1 MAQAGMHIPSA
12 PESEVA
18 VFPRIYADIGDE
30 QSIEQSLSTF
40 SSHMRNIVS
49 MLPRID
55 DRTLVLLDEL
65 GAGTDPA
72 EGSALARAILTSLL
86 ESGARAVVTT
96 HYSELKTFA
105 HEQGGVENA
114 SVEFD
119 VETLS
124 PTYRLTV
131 GLPGRSQALAIARR
145 LGMPQRIL
153 AMARQNVATGEV
165 RVERLL
171 GQIQAERTEIAALF
185 ERARAMHEDARKLRD
200 RLRTELGSVRKERE
214 RILGETREEAAAVV
228 RDLRSRLREI
238 EEAAKGQVSRRE
250 QRDVRSRIE
259 EAQSA
264 AGAALG
270 PLPSTAVASGPTLAP
285 LREGAT
291 VNVLSLG
298 QQGTVLSVS
307 GGEAE
312 VQIGIF
318 KMRLPVD
325 DLEVLGRKQR
335 EPERA
340 VQFQATREAPP
351 TEIDIRGWRADD
363 ALREIDQY
371 LHDNYMHGQ
380 STVRIVHGKGTGAL
394 RKAIREQLDSHPL
407 VKGHSPEDAKLG
419 GDGVTVV
426 TLAV

>member
-1 MAQAGMHIPSA
+1 
-12 PESEVA
+12 
-18 VFPRIYADIGDE
+18 
-30 QSIEQSLSTF
+30 
-40 SSHMRNIVS
+40 
-49 MLPRID
+49 
-55 DRTLVLLDEL
+55 
-65 GAGTDPA
+65 
-72 EGSALARAILTSLL
+72 
-86 ESGARAVVTT
+86 
-96 HYSELKTFA
+96 
-105 HEQGGVENA
+105 
-114 SVEFD
+114 
-119 VETLS
+119 
-124 PTYRLTV
+124 
-131 GLPGRSQALAIARR
+131 
-145 LGMPQRIL
+145 
-153 AMARQNVATGEV
+153 
-165 RVERLL
+165 
-171 GQIQAERTEIAALF
+171 
-185 ERARAMHEDARKLRD
+185 LRD